1 LPEELLMPI
10 TVCPVTP
17 GFVAEIGDIDLSTPL
32 EPSDLLAVKE
42 AFTTYAVLIFPEQ
55 HLSQDQHLD
64 FARNFGPLETTIALF
79 RKDAK
84 LRVRKEFADV
94 SNLDADNKWPC
105 RRARDLQ
112 FPRAIWASPNSAM
125 KNGRACHRCR
135 KRWCAS
141 SLNPAANRFIS
152 RHMPAASSACRSRK
166 GGR

>member
-10 TVCPVTP
+10 TICPVTP

-32 EPSDLLAVKE
+32 EPSDLHAVKE

-94 SNLDADNKWPC
+94 SNLDADNKVWGENS
-105 RRARDLQ
+105 RRRLFELGNRLWHTDSSFKRLPAR
-112 FPRAIWASPNSAM
+112 AS
-125 KNGRACHRCR
+125 
-135 KRWCAS
+135 
-141 SLNPAANRFIS
+141 LL
-152 RHMPAASSACRSRK
+152 
-166 GGR
+166 